1 SSQPV
6 SGAGS
11 ARTSVHGAQP
21 SVAHSVGGQASF
33 GAGQAAAHVTLS
45 YRLNGKIATTVAV
58 ASHVNYTEKSLP
70 RDVRRRVP
78 TVTGVAPGVSPLAGG
93 LRVTSRNL
101 RIGDVK
107 ITALEGCL
115 SAMAAGRQVLLAE
128 IARFLGRPA
137 TIIVL
142 KSPIDANVFVVGIV
156 GLGCSA

>member
-1 SSQPV
+1 M
-6 SGAGS
+6 
-11 ARTSVHGAQP
+11 
-21 SVAHSVGGQASF
+21 AHSVGAQVSF
-33 GAGQAAAHVTLS
+33 GAGQAAAPVTLS
-45 YRLNGKIATTVAV
+45 YRLNGRIATTAAV
-58 ASHVNYTEKSLP
+58 ASHANYTEKSLP
-70 RDVRRRVP
+70 REVRRRVASV
-78 TVTGVAPGVSPLAGG
+78 TNVATGVTPSPVG
-93 LRVTSRNL
+93 LRATPPKL

-156 GLGCSA
+156 GLGCSASNLDMIRMLTIPVR